1 MGTHFSQLFWGL
13 LIVLL
18 DFSINGF
25 DLLPDGVGYLIMAAG
40 CYGLASLSPRFLT
53 AQTLCLV
60 LAVLWLIHF
69 AIDGTAAVFFKF
81 LMQVVNCVMIWQ
93 LLGGIREFAL
103 SKTRQDLARRAEN
116 RRLAYVALLAVSTI
130 LAIGIQDSPE
140 IAPVAI
146 VPVIALLV
154 LIVMI
159 LHLIHRVKVE
169 LVAPERLVSEPA
181 VDQEVNQEIEE

>member
-1 MGTHFSQLFWGL
+1 MRAHFSQLFWGL
-13 LIVLL
+13 LVVLL

-25 DLLPDGVGYLIMAAG
+25 DLLPDGIGYLIMAAG
-40 CYGLASLSPRFLT
+40 CYGLASLSLRFRT
-53 AQTLCLV
+53 AQMLCLL
-60 LAVLWLIHF
+60 LAVFWLIHF
-69 AIDGTAAVFFKF
+69 AIDGTAAMFFKY
-81 LMQVVNCVMIWQ
+81 LMQVVKCVMIWH

-103 SKTRQDLARRAEN
+103 SKSRQDLARQAEN
-116 RRLAYVALLAVSTI
+116 RRLAYVALLVVSTI

-169 LVAPERLVSEPA
+169 LVITGNNESGPA
-181 VDQEVNQEIEE
+181 LDQEEAHESAE